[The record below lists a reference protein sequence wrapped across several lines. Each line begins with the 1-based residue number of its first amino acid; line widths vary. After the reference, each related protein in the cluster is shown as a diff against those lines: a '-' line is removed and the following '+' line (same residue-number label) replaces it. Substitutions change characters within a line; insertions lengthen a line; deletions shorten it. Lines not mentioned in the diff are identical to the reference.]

1 MRRRATRQLEMT
13 LPPPRTWG
21 GRRKGAGRKRSR
33 SSGVPHLRRARL
45 AARFPVHVTLTVLRE
60 LRSLR
65 TKKRVQVMRRVF
77 AAACCRDGFRIVDW
91 SIQGDHI
98 HLTAEATDATTLSR
112 GIQGLSIR
120 IARGLNSLCGRK
132 GRVFSDR
139 YHARILKTPREVR
152 HARAYVL
159 NNHHHHGADYGVR
172 ISAAPSDRFSVD
184 SFSSWAWFDGWR
196 QLPANEGARAAR
208 EREGPAPVAP
218 AQTWLMRVGWR
229 RHGLVRIDE
238 IPRPCRSA

>member
-1 MRRRATRQLEMT
+1 MPRRATRQLEME
-13 LPPPRTWG
+13 LPPPRSWG
-21 GRRKGAGRKRSR
+21 GRRKGAGRKRSK
-33 SSGVPHLRRARL
+33 SSGVPHLRRPAL

-65 TKKRVQVMRRVF
+65 TKKRAQVMRKVF
-77 AAACCRDGFRIVDW
+77 VLACRRDGFCIIDW
-91 SIQGDHI
+91 SIQGDHL
-98 HLTAEATDATTLSR
+98 HLTVEAADGGALSR

-120 IARGLNSLCGRK
+120 IARGLNNLCGRR
-132 GRVFSDR
+132 GAVFSDR

-172 ISAAPSDRFSVD
+172 ISAAPVDRFGVD

-196 QLPANEGARAAR
+196 ELAPMDAVRAER
-208 EREGPAPVAP
+208 EREGPAPVVP
-218 AQTWLMRVGWR
+218 PQTWLMRVGWR

-238 IPRPCRSA
+238 IPRPCR